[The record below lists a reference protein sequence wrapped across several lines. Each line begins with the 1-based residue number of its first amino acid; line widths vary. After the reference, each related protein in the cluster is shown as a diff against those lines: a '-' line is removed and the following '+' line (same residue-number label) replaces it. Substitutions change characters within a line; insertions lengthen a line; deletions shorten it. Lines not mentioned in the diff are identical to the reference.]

1 MFDILILNGMILDGS
16 GRPAYKADVGIKGDR
31 LAAIGQLAG
40 QEAVRILDATGRYV
54 TPGFIDI
61 HSHSDE
67 AAVLNPRMES
77 KIHQGVTLEVV
88 GNCGSSAAPL
98 LGEAVKAE
106 EKELSYYGYTLDWR
120 TLDEYFCRIEKAGI
134 SNNLITLIGNGTI
147 RASVMGTVMR
157 RPTTAEMAKMKA
169 LLEECLAVGAWGL
182 STGLIYP
189 PSNYADTAELIELS
203 RLVALHGGI
212 YASHIRNE
220 STHLLE
226 AVAEAITIG
235 REAGVPV
242 EIAHHKAAG
251 QANWGKV
258 KESLAMIEEARA
270 HGVAVTCDQY
280 PYIASSTGLSVIIPD
295 WAHEGGREGLLRRLQ
310 DPATRQRITQ
320 EIKTERPGWENVS
333 LESGWHNI
341 LIAGA
346 RNHRELEG
354 KTTWELAELWGKDP
368 VEASMDL
375 LISEEGEV
383 AVVIFSMCE
392 EDVQTVM
399 RAPFVMVGSDASA
412 RAPYGPLGQGK
423 PHPRAYG
430 TFPRIL
436 GRYVRELGIL
446 TWEEAVHKMTG
457 LPAARLGLA
466 RRGLLAEGYY
476 ADVVVFDP
484 TTVADTATFVEPHQY
499 PVGIDYVLVNGV
511 LTVEKGEHTG
521 ALAGRVLRRGHA
533 S

>member
-1 MFDILILNGMILDGS
+1 MFDVLILNGTIIDGS
-16 GRPAYKADVGIKGDR
+16 GRPAYKADVGIVGDR
-31 LAAIGQLAG
+31 IAAIGQLAG
-40 QEAVRILDATGRYV
+40 REAGRILDAAGRYV
-54 TPGFIDI
+54 TPGFIDM

-67 AAVLNPRMES
+67 AAALNPRMES
-77 KIHQGVTLEVV
+77 KIRQGVTLEVV
-88 GNCGSSAAPL
+88 GNCGESAAPL
-98 LGEAVKAE
+98 LGDAIK
-106 EKELSYYGYTLDWR
+106 EKEKDLARYNYTLDWR
-120 TLDEYFCRIEKAGI
+120 SLEEYFNRLEAGGI

-147 RASVMGTVMR
+147 RAGVMGTAMR
-157 RPTTAEMAKMKA
+157 RPTEPEMAQMKA
-169 LLEECLAVGAWGL
+169 LLSDCLAAGAWGL
-182 STGLIYP
+182 SSGLIYP

-203 RLVALHGGI
+203 KVVARYGGI
-212 YASHIRNE
+212 YATHIRNE

-235 REAGVPV
+235 QEAGVSV

-251 QANWGKV
+251 KANWGKV

-270 HGVAVTCDQY
+270 RGIAVTCDQY

-295 WAHEGGREGLLRRLQ
+295 WAHEGGKEALVQRLQ
-310 DPATRQRITQ
+310 DPATRQRIAQ

-341 LIAGA
+341 LIAQA

-354 KTTWELAELWGKDP
+354 KTTWDLAELWGKDP

-375 LISEEGEV
+375 LIAEEGEV

-412 RAPYGPLGQGK
+412 KAPYGPLSQGK

-430 TFPRIL
+430 AFPRVL
-436 GRYVRELGIL
+436 GRYVRELGL
-446 TWEEAVHKMTG
+446 LSWEEAVHKMTG
-457 LPAARLGLA
+457 LPAAKLGLA
-466 RRGLLAEGYY
+466 RRGLLKEGYY
-476 ADVVVFDP
+476 ADMVVFDP
-484 TTVADTATFVEPHQY
+484 TTVADTATFVEPHRY

-521 ALAGRVLRRGHA
+521 ALAGRVLRQRN